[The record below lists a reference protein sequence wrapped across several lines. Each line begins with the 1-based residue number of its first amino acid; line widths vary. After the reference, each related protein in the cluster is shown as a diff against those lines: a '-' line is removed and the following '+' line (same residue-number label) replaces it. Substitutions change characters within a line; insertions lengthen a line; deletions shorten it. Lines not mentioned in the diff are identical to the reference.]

1 MDNRYKWTALA
12 TTTMGM
18 LVVMMNSSIVIISL
32 PAIFRGL
39 GLDPLGAGN
48 IGYLLWLLMG
58 YLLVTAVL
66 VVTFGRLGDM
76 YGRVKLFNLGF
87 LIFTVGAAACA
98 LVPNGGGAGAVELIT
113 LRLIQGVGGAMVAAN
128 STALLTDAFPSH
140 QRGLALGINQ
150 VAALAGSFLGLLVG
164 GLLAEWSWRSVFW
177 VSVPFGVYGTF
188 EGYRRLRDLNPP
200 RGHGRIDWLGNVTF
214 GVGLV
219 AVLVAITYGI
229 QPYGGHTMGWTSP
242 FVLGCLIGGG
252 LLLVAFIAVEARV
265 TEPML
270 DLRLFRIKA
279 FAAGNAAGLLAAIA
293 RGGLQFML
301 ILWLQGIWLPL
312 HGYAFERTPLWAGIY
327 LLPLTIGFLA
337 AGPVSGWLSDMFGA
351 RAFATG
357 GLLLTVVSYAGLIAL
372 PIDFNF
378 TLFAILLALNGIGS
392 GLFAAPNTTAIMNSV
407 PTRERGAASG
417 VRATFMNAGM
427 VLSIGIF
434 FSLMIAGLAARLP
447 QTLTSGL
454 SAAGVPAD
462 AAARVGAEP
471 PVGSLFAAFLGYNPV
486 ERLVGPDTLSQLPP
500 ADAARLTGTSFFPQL
515 IAAPVKHGLTIVFVA
530 AIVMSLVAALA
541 SLLRG
546 GRYVHLDEPAGDEP
560 GGPDRGPAGQPVQ
573 PASTATSAS
582 TASPVAE
589 TVSASTGGA
598 GGRPDR

>member
-1 MDNRYKWTALA
+1 
-12 TTTMGM
+12 MGI

-39 GLDPLGAGN
+39 GLDPLGPGN

-98 LVPNGGGAGAVELIT
+98 LVPNGGAAGAIELIT
-113 LRLIQGVGGAMVAAN
+113 LRLVQGVGGAMVTAN
-128 STALLTDAFPSH
+128 STALLTDAFPAD

-150 VAALAGSFLGLLVG
+150 VAALAGSFLGLVVG
-164 GLLAEWSWRSVFW
+164 GLLAEWSWRGVFW
-177 VSVPFGVYGTF
+177 VSVPFGVVGTLA
-188 EGYRRLRDLNPP
+188 GYRWLRDLNPP

-219 AVLVAITYGI
+219 GVLVAITYGI

-242 FVLGCLIGGG
+242 FVLGCLIGGLV
-252 LLLVAFIAVEARV
+252 LLALFIAVESRV
-265 TEPML
+265 AEPML

-279 FAAGNAAGLLAAIA
+279 FGAGNAAGLLAAMA

-312 HGYAFERTPLWAGIY
+312 HGYDFERTPLWSGIY
-327 LLPLTIGFLA
+327 LLPLTVGFLL
-337 AGPVSGWLSDMFGA
+337 AGPASGWLSDRFGA

-357 GLLLTVVSYAGLIAL
+357 GLLLTVVSYAGLMVL
-372 PIDFNF
+372 PVDFDF
-378 TLFAILLALNGIGS
+378 TVFAVLLGLTGVGS

-407 PTRERGAASG
+407 PVRERGQASG
-417 VRATFMNAGM
+417 VRATFLNAGT
-427 VLSIGIF
+427 VLSIGVF
-434 FSLMIAGLAARLP
+434 FSLMIAGLAARMP
-447 QTLTSGL
+447 QALGTGL
-454 SAAGVPAD
+454 AANGVPAD
-462 AAARVGAEP
+462 AAARVAAEP
-471 PVGSLFAAFLGYNPV
+471 PVGSLFAAFLGYNPLQ
-486 ERLVGPDTLSQLPP
+486 RLVGPDTLSQLPP
-500 ADAARLTGTSFFPQL
+500 ADAARLTSTTFFPQL
-515 IAAPVKHGLTIVFVA
+515 IAGPVKHGLVVVFLA
-530 AIVMSLVAALA
+530 AIAMSLVAAVA

-546 GRYVHLDEPAGDEP
+546 GRFVHEEPDEQ
-560 GGPDRGPAGQPVQ
+560 PDQ
-573 PASTATSAS
+573 PASTASSAAAPS
-582 TASPVAE
+582 AIAAA
-589 TVSASTGGA
+589 VSASTGGGA
-598 GGRPDR
+598 SGGPPAR